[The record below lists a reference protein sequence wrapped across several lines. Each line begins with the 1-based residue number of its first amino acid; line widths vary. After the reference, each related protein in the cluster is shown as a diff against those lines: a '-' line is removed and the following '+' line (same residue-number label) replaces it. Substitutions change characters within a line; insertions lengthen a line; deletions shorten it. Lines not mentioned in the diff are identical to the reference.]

1 MQRLHVVGVTK
12 DHEGLILSARR
23 GTKTGAWTVNVDAEF
38 EEFVA
43 GLLKERGG
51 EAEPRIARAESQ
63 LSVREMQQRLRAGQ
77 SIRQVARAAGV
88 HDDWVE
94 RFAVPIQAEQTQIVR
109 QALDLTFSKQRLGVS
124 SQPLGTS
131 VWWNLQDRSV
141 VLPEDGWENG
151 WTAFLVRD
159 SKWVVRFSY
168 EARKRNQSAEWEVDL
183 RDRSLTSRNRLATEL
198 GYVESGRRRRPG
210 PPPPVAGGLLTRAAP
225 PTVEAPPASAP
236 APVVEEPAPAKPR
249 RASARRPAAKKAA
262 DEEDD
267 RQEGERRE
275 AAGKEGGSEKGGGKE
290 SVREDASSQEDSSQ
304 EDSCASVGA
313 EAVRRPPSG
322 AQEVRRTDEG
332 AGLQASNGERRAA
345 TGASR
350 SARDLHAAGG
360 GEPAVDA
367 GAGARSG
374 PAAPVASPPLSAQRC
389 RLACGKTPAVLCF
402 LARLR
407 SHCDHPHRTCAR
419 DGPRGGTGRG
429 RRHICRTVPLDR
441 AMTSSSDERAASLT
455 RCNSRTATQRDRPT
469 RVERCHRRR
478 R

>member
-262 DEEDD
+262 TKKTTAKKVS
-267 RQEGERRE
+267 
-275 AAGKEGGSEKGGGKE
+275 AAK
-290 SVREDASSQEDSSQ
+290 
-304 EDSCASVGA
+304 
-313 EAVRRPPSG
+313 PP
-322 AQEVRRTDEG
+322 
-332 AGLQASNGERRAA
+332 
-345 TGASR
+345 
-350 SARDLHAAGG
+350 ARK
-360 GEPAVDA
+360 
-367 GAGARSG
+367 
-374 PAAPVASPPLSAQRC
+374 AAPKKAAAKRASA
-389 RLACGKTPAVLCF
+389 KTPAPKKTAPNKTV
-402 LARLR
+402 ARR
-407 SHCDHPHRTCAR
+407 SAPKQSVAR
-419 DGPRGGTGRG
+419 RPAPKKSAAPTKAPAPKPPTVSAAPQPALPAPRVTF
-429 RRHICRTVPLDR
+429 TQPAVVSLPLTP
-441 AMTSSSDERAASLT
+441 APAPAP
-455 RCNSRTATQRDRPT
+455 A
-469 RVERCHRRR
+469 RRR
-478 R
+478 LSLRRR